1 MKKYTNI
8 FLEKLISP
16 ILIIEN
22 KTEKIYELIA
32 LIGDIFLSEDNFKKI
47 LQFEN
52 DKRIFD
58 NETIKKLLD
67 IIYQIIKNLLY
78 KKDYNKNLNFKKIFK
93 TFFDLIK
100 KYTNDSLT
108 NFDDG
113 QIQENLICLF
123 QNLYRII
130 ELDKGLDKGLFK
142 LPINDLLIL
151 LGQMKYFEKREIS
164 KIIYHII
171 TILTEDNKKFSK
183 LEGIGNLLD
192 EKLLKVIFNENSEIL
207 SRIILRMDIKDIN
220 EEKKFNK
227 LIIPSLFNYAL
238 KNNQLKKLLDLLLLI
253 INIKDEYTLERL
265 YLIMGFPQI
274 IIEKQQKEK
283 KVRNL
288 IQVNF
293 GQNLVFHI

>member
-1 MKKYTNI
+1 LKKYTNI

-58 NETIKKLLD
+58 NETIKKLLN

-171 TILTEDNKKFSK
+171 TI
-183 LEGIGNLLD
+183 
-192 EKLLKVIFNENSEIL
+192 
-207 SRIILRMDIKDIN
+207 
-220 EEKKFNK
+220 
-227 LIIPSLFNYAL
+227 
-238 KNNQLKKLLDLLLLI
+238 
-253 INIKDEYTLERL
+253 
-265 YLIMGFPQI
+265 
-274 IIEKQQKEK
+274 
-283 KVRNL
+283 
-288 IQVNF
+288 
-293 GQNLVFHI
+293 